1 MLLHGRAPS
10 AVTLARIADYLDVST
25 DYLLGRSCTPEDVYI
40 GGIARN
46 IVNSCTECGIT
57 VPELL
62 RACGLPDDTL
72 KRAQAENIS
81 AVDLAKIADY
91 LRTTT
96 DKLVGR

>member
-10 AVTLARIADYLDVST
+10 AVTLARVADYLDVST
-25 DYLLGRSCTPEDVYI
+25 DYLLGRACAPEDIYL

-46 IVNSCTECGIT
+46 IANACTECGIT

-62 RACGLPDDTL
+62 SACGLPDDTL

-81 AVDLAKIADY
+81 AVDMAKIAAR
-91 LRTTT
+91 L
-96 DKLVGR
+96 GRSVEQLLSC